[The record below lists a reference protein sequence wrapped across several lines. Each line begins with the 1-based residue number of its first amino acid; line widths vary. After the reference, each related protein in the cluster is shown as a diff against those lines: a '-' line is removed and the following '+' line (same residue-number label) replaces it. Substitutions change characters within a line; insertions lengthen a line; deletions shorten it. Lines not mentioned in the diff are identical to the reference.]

1 MHTDRMGLLYYI
13 YFGIYTI
20 LCASLFT
27 VLYTV
32 STTLAYLL
40 LIAAGLFLFYET
52 ACRTACIRNEERE
65 IALRMATVYRHWFE
79 DDRTSAGDRYF
90 FEEDR
95 NDMARKRAWKR
106 ELDVFAHSLTTDETR
121 MLSKFLC
128 SHHDYKRIC
137 YGRELKF
144 EPSFSISILDT
155 DWCRFRFLEL
165 RRRQNPSLHEVI
177 TAALA
182 SFQKELAVFRE
193 RKQVSA
199 QVLSRFLPEDC
210 CEAVVALLTL

>member
-1 MHTDRMGLLYYI
+1 MGLLYYI

-20 LCASLFT
+20 LCTLLFT

-52 ACRTACIRNEERE
+52 ACRTACIRNEDRE
-65 IALRMATVYRHWFE
+65 NALRRAEVRRHWFQE
-79 DDRTSAGDRYF
+79 DQD
-90 FEEDR
+90 
-95 NDMARKRAWKR
+95 DMARMRACKC
-106 ELDVFAHSLTTDETR
+106 ELDAFARSLTTDETR
-121 MLSKFLC
+121 MLAKFLC

-137 YGRELKF
+137 YRRELKF

-155 DWCRFRFLEL
+155 DWLKRK
-165 RRRQNPSLHEVI
+165 QKPSLHEVI

-182 SFQKELAVFRE
+182 SFQQELAHIRMCKKF
-193 RKQVSA
+193 A
-199 QVLSRFLPEDC
+199 QNVLRWRLPCDDC
-210 CEAVVALLTL
+210 CEAVVHALTL